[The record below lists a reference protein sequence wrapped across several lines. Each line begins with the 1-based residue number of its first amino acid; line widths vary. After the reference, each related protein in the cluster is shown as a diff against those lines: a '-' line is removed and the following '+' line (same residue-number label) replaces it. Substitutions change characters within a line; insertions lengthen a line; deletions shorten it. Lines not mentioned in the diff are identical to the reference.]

1 VITTEE
7 NVIHR
12 IYMTENTVPIRFAVS
27 NDGDA
32 IVKISAIIKR
42 FDAIQNLKVYET
54 YMHFGQISY
63 KNRNHRF

>member
-1 VITTEE
+1 
-7 NVIHR
+7 
-12 IYMTENTVPIRFAVS
+12 MTENTVPIRFAVS

>member
-32 IVKISAIIKR
+32 IVKISAI
-42 FDAIQNLKVYET
+42 NLNSFKSLKPSD
-54 YMHFGQISY
+54 I
-63 KNRNHRF
+63 RNVSLINQLKLPPEVRK

>member
-1 VITTEE
+1 MITTEE

-32 IVKISAIIKR
+32 IVKISAI
-42 FDAIQNLKVYET
+42 NLN
-54 YMHFGQISY
+54 I
-63 KNRNHRF
+63 

>member
-1 VITTEE
+1 MITTEE

-32 IVKISAIIKR
+32 IVKISAMYVR
-42 FDAIQNLKVYET
+42 LEAT
-54 YMHFGQISY
+54 
-63 KNRNHRF
+63 